1 MLKRRPRDRVVR
13 GRRTPASQLE
23 PESGLREFISYLAK
37 GLVDDPG
44 AVQVSELKRE
54 HGSLI
59 ELRVAPGDLGN
70 VIGRSGRTAQA
81 MRTLLAIGARN
92 QGTEADLDIVD

>member
-1 MLKRRPRDRVVR
+1 MKRRPRDRVVR
-13 GRRTPASQLE
+13 GRRTPAAQAE
-23 PESGLREFISYLAK
+23 PASGLRDLVTYMAK

-54 HGSLI
+54 YGSLM

-70 VIGRSGRTAQA
+70 VIGRNGRTAKA
-81 MRTLLAIGARN
+81 MRTLLALGAARE
-92 QGTEADLDIVD
+92 GREADLDICD

>member
-1 MLKRRPRDRVVR
+1 MKRRPRDKVFR
-13 GRRTPASQLE
+13 GRRTPASHVE
-23 PESGLREFISYLAK
+23 PASGLSDLVSYLAR

-54 HGSLI
+54 GGSLL
-59 ELRVAPGDLGN
+59 ELRVSPADLGN

-81 MRTLLAIGARN
+81 IRTLLALGAAHEGR
-92 QGTEADLDIVD
+92 EADLDILD